1 MTQEMSKTYE
11 AAVAFA
17 AGRARRYPCAMAQ
30 RDLCCRD
37 FTEFIYAYEE
47 GELSA
52 DERAV
57 FEAHLAACP
66 DCASYLAGYRRSVA
80 LAGRAFDSPDEP
92 VPEDVP
98 EDLVRAVL
106 AARRQPPR

>member
-1 MTQEMSKTYE
+1 
-11 AAVAFA
+11 
-17 AGRARRYPCAMAQ
+17 MAQ

-47 GELSA
+47 GELPA
-52 DERAV
+52 DERAA

-66 DCASYLAGYRRSVA
+66 DCVSYLAGYRRSVA
-80 LAGRAFDSPDEP
+80 LAGRAFGSPDEP

-106 AARRQPPR
+106 AAKRQPR